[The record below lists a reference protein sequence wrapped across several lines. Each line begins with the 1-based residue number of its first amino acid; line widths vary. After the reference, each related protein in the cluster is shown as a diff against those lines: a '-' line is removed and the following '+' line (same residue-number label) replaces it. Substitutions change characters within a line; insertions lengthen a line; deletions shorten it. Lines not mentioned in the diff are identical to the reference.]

1 MRAYPFK
8 RSLIWEKIIMLNTI
22 IIVATSMGIVAFSG
36 LGYLSMYDTA
46 NTTYASW
53 LDVYIIF
60 ACGVGFGV
68 SLLGLYDHLVFEYVD
83 SKEDK
88 E

>member
-1 MRAYPFK
+1 
-8 RSLIWEKIIMLNTI
+8 MLNTI
-22 IIVATSMGIVAFSG
+22 IVVATSMGIVAFSG

-60 ACGVGFGV
+60 ACGVGFGTC
-68 SLLGLYDHLVFEYVD
+68 LLALWDNLVFQYVD
-83 SKEDK
+83 SKEYK
-88 E
+88 

>member
-22 IIVATSMGIVAFSG
+22 IIVATSMGIVAFG
-36 LGYLSMYDTA
+36 GIAYLSMYDTVF
-46 NTTYASW
+46 TTYPTW

-60 ACGVGFGV
+60 ASGVGFGV
-68 SLLGLYDHLVFEYVD
+68 CIIGLYEQLVYKFTEV
-83 SKEDK
+83 E
-88 E
+88 